1 MGMLKELG
9 QEIEVEAE
17 LIERFVRSYRRK
29 FAAAIEQLNRLPQP
43 AGALQ
48 TELEC
53 LRLCVEAVD
62 MVLVNQ
68 ERLVGALR
76 KLTADRPAL
85 QAA

>member
-1 MGMLKELG
+1 MSKPLG
-9 QEIEVEAE
+9 QEIEDEAE

-29 FAAAIEQLNRLPQP
+29 FAAAIEQLNRLPEP
-43 AGALQ
+43 AAELR
-48 TELEC
+48 TELQC

-68 ERLVGALR
+68 DRLVRALR
-76 KLTADRPAL
+76 KLSADQPAL